1 MTRRRGPGKTES
13 SPPERAAAHG
23 RSASE
28 GVLSGEGA
36 GRRAAVGAPVVE
48 ARGLVKRYGELV
60 AVAGIDLCV
69 RRGECF
75 GLLGANG
82 AGKTTTLRMIQAVSP
97 PSAGT
102 LRVLGLDPVRDGKRV
117 RARIGVCAQDDNLD
131 PDLTVRQNLLVYGSY
146 FPQSRATTRTRAE
159 ELLAF
164 VALQDKRDR
173 PLREL
178 SGGMKR
184 RLTIARA
191 LMNDPEVFV
200 LDEPTT
206 GLDPAARQLIWQ
218 KIRELAGRGVTLLL
232 TTHYM
237 DEAERLCDRLVI
249 MDRGRILAED
259 SPRALIDR
267 HIGHEVVELR
277 LPVAEEAA
285 VLTGL
290 DLDRVTSVRTGDLRA
305 FFFPRRS
312 AEAERLVARA
322 RDRQLA
328 CLVRNATLEDVFL
341 ELTGR
346 ELDR

>member
-1 MTRRRGPGKTES
+1 MSGDP
-13 SPPERAAAHG
+13 AAPWT
-23 RSASE
+23 
-28 GVLSGEGA
+28 A
-36 GRRAAVGAPVVE
+36 GDGPVVE
-48 ARGLVKRYGELV
+48 ARGLVKRYGNLV

-97 PSAGT
+97 PSGGT
-102 LRVLGLDPVRDGKRV
+102 LRVLGLDPARDGKRV
-117 RARIGVCAQDDNLD
+117 RARLGVCAQDDNLD
-131 PDLTVRQNLLVYGSY
+131 PDLTVIQNLLVYGSY
-146 FPQSRATTRTRAE
+146 FPQPRAVTRARAE

-164 VALQDKRDR
+164 MALEEKRDR
-173 PLREL
+173 RLREL

-184 RLTIARA
+184 RLMIARA

-206 GLDPAARQLIWQ
+206 GLDPAARHLIWQ
-218 KIRELAGRGVTLLL
+218 KVRELAGRGVTMLL

-259 SPRALIDR
+259 TPRALIER
-267 HIGHEVVELR
+267 HVGHEVVELR
-277 LPVAEEAA
+277 VPAGEEAA
-285 VLTGL
+285 VLDGIELTGIA
-290 DLDRVTSVRTGDLRA
+290 SARTGDLRA
-305 FFFPRRS
+305 FFFARQS
-312 AEAERLVARA
+312 ALAERLVARA
-322 RDRQLA
+322 RERHVA

-346 ELDR
+346 ELDE